1 MSYDINFWKLSR
13 PLDARPQDI
22 YAELCEGNSVEGLA
36 ELPIRDILSRVA
48 AAFPDFNPDDDFPAI
63 RLENSHIEV
72 NHSLQHV
79 RFDIRGE
86 LDSSLNKL
94 VDILADFGCPMYD
107 PQLNE
112 RYDRDNGLA
121 LGDPPKFEDWTD
133 EQRQARDRQMAAMLA
148 AIDRQQKK
156 PGCGSACL
164 LLLALAGGLWRIFCL
179 LLLMAAPLAADEIDD
194 YVEAQRIEQRIPGL
208 ALLVVDKGEVVK
220 QRGFG
225 LANVEHQ
232 VPVKPE
238 TIFQSGSVGKQFTA
252 AAVLLLVEDGKL
264 ALDDSV
270 RKYLTDAP
278 EAWQP
283 MTVRHLLSHT
293 SGLRNMPTDFDFR
306 REYSEDELLKILYGL
321 RLAAK
326 PGYAWAYSNPGYVT
340 LGILI
345 HKVSGQFYG
354 DVLKDRVFTPLG
366 MTSTGIIS
374 EQDIVPNRAAGYRL
388 VKGELKN
395 QEWVS
400 PSMNTTA
407 DGSLYFN
414 LVALVKWD
422 AALAGDRFLSAA
434 SRHEMWTPQLLLSG
448 KPNPA
453 GYGFGW
459 MCRDTPGHRLVQHGG
474 AWQGFTT
481 FIARYLDDRLT
492 VVVLT
497 NLSSDS
503 NSNPGKIARH
513 VAELYRPALNEVDE
527 KSEE

>member
-13 PLDARPQDI
+13 PLAARPQDI

-36 ELPIRDILSRVA
+36 QLPIRDILTRIA
-48 AAFPDFNPDDDFPAI
+48 AAFPGFDPDDDFPMI
-63 RLENSHIEV
+63 ELENSGIEV
-72 NHSLQHV
+72 NHSPQHV

-86 LDSSLNKL
+86 LDSSVNTL
-94 VDILADFGCPMYD
+94 VEILADFGCPMYD
-107 PQLNE
+107 PQVNE

-121 LGDPPKFEDWTD
+121 LGDPPQFEDMTD
-133 EQRQARDRQMAAMLA
+133 EQRQARDRHMAAALA
-148 AIDRQQKK
+148 AFDRPRKK

-164 LLLALAGGLWRIFCL
+164 LLALAGGLWWACCL
-179 LLLMAAPLAADEIDD
+179 LPLMAAPLGADEVDD
-194 YVEAQRIEQRIPGL
+194 YVEAQRIEQHIPGL

-220 QRGFG
+220 HRGFG

-252 AAVLLLVEDGKL
+252 AAVLLLIEDGKL

-293 SGLRNMPTDFDFR
+293 SGLRSMPDDFDFR
-306 REYSEDELLKILYGL
+306 REYTEDELLRTVYGL

-354 DVLKDRVFTPLG
+354 DLLRERVFQPLG

-374 EQDIVPNRAAGYRL
+374 EANIVPHRAAGYRL
-388 VKGELKN
+388 VEGELKN
-395 QEWVS
+395 QDWVS

-414 LVALVKWD
+414 LVDLVKWD
-422 AALAGDRFLSAA
+422 AALAGDQFLSAA
-434 SRHEMWTPQLLLSG
+434 SRQEMWTPQLLLSG

-503 NSNPGKIARH
+503 PSNPGKIARR
-513 VAELYRPALNEVDE
+513 VAEMYRPELGQVDE
-527 KSEE
+527 NSGK